1 MYGFFFCTL
10 PVVWFG
16 GRGFCALLCYA
27 WNLYTTMTLSIN
39 ITTLLPLQN
48 DFDSFDALKI
58 LAFEAFS
65 LQSQFWKTKRKS
77 THNSPGLLLPLTRL
91 YPFGGAFS
99 CMPWNMNAHMCPC
112 HTNGTHTL
120 FIESVTLWQE
130 YRYCMSLLNENVAFH
145 HHHHR
150 YLECCR
156 CVQMYAI
163 KLKLNYLWWWCAG
176 AGVICGCC
184 WH

>member
-91 YPFGGAFS
+91 YPLGGAFS

-112 HTNGTHTL
+112 HTNGTHTHTH
-120 FIESVTLWQE
+120 FISSLSLCGKNIGIVCHCWT
-130 YRYCMSLLNENVAFH
+130 RMSPFIIIITDIWNVADA
-145 HHHHR
+145 
-150 YLECCR
+150 YKCTP
-156 CVQMYAI
+156 
-163 KLKLNYLWWWCAG
+163 LNWN
-176 AGVICGCC
+176 
-184 WH
+184 